1 MNKVVHFLLTL
12 LIMFV
17 ASIAPAQA
25 LLKGGTW
32 QELNSATAAVN
43 GTVPRADGAIIPVYQ
58 GSMLLD
64 PTKTYDVAFTAMPRD
79 FSADATSTS
88 MRAVNSTDT
97 EGDLFSDPPTIAW
110 ENQQPPSVGLLW
122 ADAATPDTPLSPQPT
137 PNQTFCAQN
146 LAGRKL
152 VVWPQPDDETTVPAL
167 WLYTHTG
174 VPNNAAI
181 PLLSPKVT
189 VNIAQAVG
197 NPVSVSGDHVD
208 ASFEASKVK
217 VGESITLTV
226 TTRGCDGELV
236 KNAPF
241 VIRRE
246 DAKNRQGVVNN
257 TNPVHVGDTELTT
270 VQTEYRGV
278 TDAEGKATVVVTQ
291 DEGPGVK
298 THLIVASQSYP
309 TLTDGV
315 DVIFTTIT
323 SPDTAQAN
331 MYGHM
336 LESASATLN
345 GATYT
350 FTRPKLAVEAGNA
363 DKSVNDT
370 NETWAQFTWSGA
382 DNHCDV
388 LPDAEQLVELRH
400 AHSTLATYTG
410 WPASGDAEYW
420 SSTKDQMSNYH
431 AAVHMNSA
439 SVVRAPNSDTLLV
452 SCVDKAQPAAHP
464 QITLSP
470 EGPYKAQVGESI
482 DLVMT
487 VVDKDTQ
494 KPLPYRYMELFID
507 PAKNRK
513 GEHQDAWDN
522 QRVTISSEDM
532 RASSP
537 EHYTGVTDVN
547 GQAHLTLRHDSG
559 MGVETPIRIVMPD
572 DEGGSVELPFSV
584 IFTVITSPDVD
595 GANMWGHMADTIA
608 VGDWTFERP
617 KLASEVNSPLRTQEE
632 SNETWTR
639 VAHIDAAG
647 NPDAGGCAANR
658 LPRIDQLEALY
669 SANSGGAIKSIQG
682 WPTLINY
689 WSSTYQ
695 SATTWKLI
703 ALASGS
709 EFPGSNTSVYTSC
722 LASDNPVPAA
732 ITIEPVDPSQ
742 WYDGSGVH
750 ALKVKK
756 GDTLQLKVTV
766 KDASGKPVPEA
777 PFVLTR
783 GDGYDRK
790 GEKYTAQD
798 GADLQNIVTPVV
810 IDGES
815 LAWTTTKMGS
825 QTGPDGTRIISV
837 TRPDTHGTRTAITAT
852 LYENAAV
859 SASIDTI
866 FTVVTSPDVSVARM
880 WGHMAPS
887 LTAADGAVYKRPSL
901 YDELA
906 SKTGAAEYPED
917 NERWVVF
924 YGPNTTKT
932 VSPEACPKGY
942 FPSVEQL
949 DSLYSKYPNGA
960 IKTAQ
965 GWPIIQS
972 YWSGTNAGTLTPGV
986 PSYDYYTVD
995 LNDDAHR
1002 KVNNNSDSDRQYQ
1015 ICAATPQPLAGQ
1027 ITLTSTLATDSD
1039 IQAVKAKNSDS
1050 IPLVI
1055 TTTDAAGNPVPYT
1068 PFSLIRD
1075 AGTARNTSY
1084 TFTGSTNMMLAP
1096 PTGSA
1101 QQFYYNGYT
1110 IYGATGAD
1118 GTAVLTLTQA
1128 AGPGVKNVITAALTD
1143 MPTVTSALP
1152 VVFTTVTSP
1161 DSPQANMYGHMPETF
1176 IASNDAEFKRP
1187 LLYSELASTLGVKS
1201 YADTNENWPIVN
1213 NFDTGNYGACSINQM
1228 ATLADLQALYRD
1240 HPSGKVTTDIG
1251 LPVKKKWW
1259 AGDSRLQGQTINWQY
1274 IDLNTGVD
1282 GSMSGTPG
1290 NYYYQL
1296 CLTKPRQMNIAL
1308 STDAW
1313 NADKSAAVAK
1323 KGETI
1328 PMTVKVTNAAGQPV
1342 SNATVKI
1349 TRGDALTRAGSV
1361 YTTNNADDITL
1372 SNIQPSGTDP
1382 YLLGTVD
1389 KYMYAQTDAQ
1399 GQMTFSVSQ
1408 NNTMGLKTPIRATVA
1423 DDISATDSKDV
1434 IFTVLT
1440 SPDAASANYW
1450 GHMPETVEGP
1460 DGLRYQRPHLQAE
1473 APSGVNYITVNGE
1486 KWAAPTGVQT
1496 YTAGQSACDFEYMPL
1511 MNDLKALQQLYP
1523 DGALEDQFGWPVKTG
1538 KLWWSA
1544 DLNSSKAHQAINLKT
1559 GQISAPTSTS
1569 LQACLVNA
1577 RNVPASITLTSTAM
1591 DAEKGAA
1598 VAKKGEAIPLTVTVK
1613 NRAGVPIANE
1623 PFTLKRGDANDRLD
1637 IKYTWNTTADD
1648 LTLQELTP
1656 SPTTKSMTASGNVFS
1671 GVTGADGTATFT
1683 VNQDNS
1689 VGLKTELTASATG
1702 DVTQSTNT
1710 ALGVIFTVIT
1720 SPDSSY
1726 AEFWGHMP
1734 DTLTVDG
1741 VTLHRPL
1748 LMKEAPAGA
1757 TDSRKENNE
1766 TWVSVYTKAD
1776 GTIYDM
1782 SKNCG
1787 GVAGFPAK
1795 GVLEKMR
1802 DEQIAVAN
1810 GWPTISLP
1818 YVSSTPGTYNYCR
1831 VSLAKGGTTHC
1842 PTTNNDFT
1850 IGYAACLVQP

>member
-226 TTRGCDGELV
+226 TTRGCDGKLV

-363 DKSVNDT
+363 DESVNDT

-388 LPDAEQLVELRH
+388 LPDAEQLVALRH

-522 QRVTISSEDM
+522 QRVTINSEDM

-547 GQAHLTLRHDSG
+547 GQAHLTLQHDSG

-572 DEGGSVELPFSV
+572 DEGGNVELPFSV

-595 GANMWGHMADTIA
+595 GANMWGHMRGVVDAGNLYKRPLLAVEASHKDGQFDENNEEWATFNSVASATAQCGVGQVPDQSSLAHLYSEHPSGKMESEHGWPTEDYFIAADSDASGTVHVNLANGDSNKFTNQPNYLTCSANEMVAVLEVYFNDDPMTKNSDAVAKVGEQIKLNIHSANALNGMAIANTDFTITMANGKRRDGQSTGFTDPSNGEMQFDGVGYVAGQVYHGITDANGDATIILTQNKGVGLLTPLSVAPVDSLISTPVSRSVKFTVATSPDTAKAKMWGHMADTIT

-617 KLASEVNSPLRTQEE
+617 KLVDEVNNPLRTQEE
-632 SNETWTR
+632 DNETWTR
-639 VAHIDAAG
+639 VDHTAAAG

-790 GEKYTAQD
+790 GEKYTALD

-880 WGHMAPS
+880 WGHMTPS
-887 LTAADGAVYKRPSL
+887 LTAADGAVYKRPLL

-906 SKTGAAEYPED
+906 SKTNAAEYPED

-924 YGPNTTKT
+924 YGPNTTKGA
-932 VSPEACPKGY
+932 SPETCPKGY

-965 GWPIIQS
+965 GWPIIRS
-972 YWSGTNAGTLTPGV
+972 YWSGTNAGTLTPGM

-1002 KVNNNSDSDRQYQ
+1002 KVPNISDSDRQYQ
-1015 ICAATPQPLAGQ
+1015 ICSATPQTLAGR

-1143 MPTVTSALP
+1143 TPTVTSTLP

-1176 IASNDAEFKRP
+1176 TASNGAEFKRP

-1213 NFDTGNYGACSINQM
+1213 NFDTSNYGACSINQM
-1228 ATLADLQALYRD
+1228 ATLDDLQALYRD

-1259 AGDSRLQGQTINWQY
+1259 AGDSLLQGQVIYWQY
-1274 IDLNTGVD
+1274 IDLSTSKE

-1372 SNIQPSGTDP
+1372 SNIQPSGTAT

-1389 KYMYAQTDAQ
+1389 KYM
-1399 GQMTFSVSQ
+1399 
-1408 NNTMGLKTPIRATVA
+1408 
-1423 DDISATDSKDV
+1423 
-1434 IFTVLT
+1434 
-1440 SPDAASANYW
+1440 
-1450 GHMPETVEGP
+1450 
-1460 DGLRYQRPHLQAE
+1460 
-1473 APSGVNYITVNGE
+1473 
-1486 KWAAPTGVQT
+1486 
-1496 YTAGQSACDFEYMPL
+1496 
-1511 MNDLKALQQLYP
+1511 
-1523 DGALEDQFGWPVKTG
+1523 
-1538 KLWWSA
+1538 
-1544 DLNSSKAHQAINLKT
+1544 
-1559 GQISAPTSTS
+1559 
-1569 LQACLVNA
+1569 
-1577 RNVPASITLTSTAM
+1577 
-1591 DAEKGAA
+1591 
-1598 VAKKGEAIPLTVTVK
+1598 
-1613 NRAGVPIANE
+1613 
-1623 PFTLKRGDANDRLD
+1623 
-1637 IKYTWNTTADD
+1637 
-1648 LTLQELTP
+1648 
-1656 SPTTKSMTASGNVFS
+1656 
-1671 GVTGADGTATFT
+1671 
-1683 VNQDNS
+1683 
-1689 VGLKTELTASATG
+1689 
-1702 DVTQSTNT
+1702 
-1710 ALGVIFTVIT
+1710 
-1720 SPDSSY
+1720 
-1726 AEFWGHMP
+1726 
-1734 DTLTVDG
+1734 
-1741 VTLHRPL
+1741 
-1748 LMKEAPAGA
+1748 
-1757 TDSRKENNE
+1757 
-1766 TWVSVYTKAD
+1766 
-1776 GTIYDM
+1776 
-1782 SKNCG
+1782 
-1787 GVAGFPAK
+1787 
-1795 GVLEKMR
+1795 
-1802 DEQIAVAN
+1802 
-1810 GWPTISLP
+1810 
-1818 YVSSTPGTYNYCR
+1818 
-1831 VSLAKGGTTHC
+1831 
-1842 PTTNNDFT
+1842 
-1850 IGYAACLVQP
+1850 